1 MKVNMKKILHL
12 ALLLSLAIGGF
23 TACEDDN
30 DSNPVLVD
38 AQEFVLNK
46 PAYSGA
52 LYDLKHSTGLH
63 LTWSQPVV
71 TNPNAPLAIAGASAY
86 SIQLSMNGN
95 FTTSVAQAEADQ
107 TGATVA
113 DYVTLDETYSACQA
127 DLNAASV
134 AKALMKL
141 NKWAEGAVPANT
153 TVYVR
158 VFANFHGLNAAAAPG
173 VKVASNAVQLNV
185 APYYIELRDA
195 AIELWYL
202 VGGYMA
208 DGSWTNNAGAIG
220 KGNVPMFPIE
230 GYDYDKATGKGMVT
244 YTDYF
249 PADAEFKILPT
260 SFNWDFAF
268 MNGGGAGKAKYRDG
282 GNDEGNITVPEAG
295 YYTIEINTV
304 KNTCEVK
311 KAEVT
316 APATYAKIGLIGL
329 NGDWDNDIVMTAVN
343 TKNTANHI
351 WTCEIDVAAPTT
363 AKFRANG
370 AWDTSWGK
378 ASFPFGQATSS
389 NGPNIPVAKG
399 SYKVFFNDITGDYN
413 FILK

>member
-1 MKVNMKKILHL
+1 MKVNMKKIFHL

-30 DSNPVLVD
+30 DSNPTLVET
-38 AQEFVLNK
+38 QEFVLNK
-46 PAYSGA
+46 PAYSGEM
-52 LYDLKHSTGLH
+52 YDLKRSTGLH
-63 LTWSQPVV
+63 LTWSQPAV
-71 TNPNAPLAIAGASAY
+71 TDLNAPLAMAGVSAY

-95 FTTSVAQAEADQ
+95 FTTSVEQAAADE
-107 TGATVA
+107 TGATIA
-113 DYVTLDETYSACQA
+113 DYITLDETYSACEA

-141 NKWAEGAVPANT
+141 NKWAEDAVPAST
-153 TVYVR
+153 SVYVR
-158 VFANFHGLNAAAAPG
+158 IFAHFRGLNVAAAPG
-173 VKVASNAVQLNV
+173 VKVASNTVQLNV

-202 VGGYMA
+202 VGSYMA

-230 GYDYDKATGKGMVT
+230 GYDYDKVTGKGMVS

-249 PADAEFKILPT
+249 PADAKFKMLPT
-260 SFNWDFAF
+260 SFNWDYAF
-268 MNGGGAGKAKYRDG
+268 MNGGSAGTAKYRDG
-282 GNDEGNITVPEAG
+282 GNDDGDITVPEAG
-295 YYTIEINTV
+295 YYAIEVNTI
-304 KNTCEVK
+304 KNTCEIK
-311 KAEVT
+311 KLET
-316 APATYAKIGLIGL
+316 TSAPTYDKIGLIGL
-329 NGDWDNDIVMTAVN
+329 NGDWDNDVVMTAVN
-343 TKNTANHI
+343 TKNSENHI
-351 WTCEIDVAAPTT
+351 WTCDIDVPANTK

-370 AWDTSWGK
+370 AWDTNWGK
-378 ASFPFGQATSS
+378 GSFPFGMGTQGGAD
-389 NGPNIPVAKG
+389 IPVAKG

>member
-1 MKVNMKKILHL
+1 MKKIFNL

-30 DSNPVLVD
+30 DSNPVLVET
-38 AQEFVLNK
+38 QEFVLNQ
-46 PAYSGA
+46 PAYSGS
-52 LYDLKHSTGLH
+52 LYDLKRSTGLH
-63 LTWSQPVV
+63 LTWSQPAV
-71 TNPNAPLAIAGASAY
+71 TDLNAPLAIAGASAY
-86 SIQLSMNGN
+86 SIQLSMDGN
-95 FTTSVAQAEADQ
+95 FTTSVEEAEADE

-127 DLNAASV
+127 VLNATSV

-141 NKWAEGAVPANT
+141 NKWPEDAVPANAP
-153 TVYVR
+153 VYVR
-158 VFANFHGLNAAAAPG
+158 VFAHFRGLNAAAVPG
-173 VKVASNAVQLNV
+173 VKVASNTVVLNV

-220 KGNVPMFPIE
+220 TGNVPMFPIE

-249 PADAEFKILPT
+249 PADAQFKVLPT
-260 SFNWDFAF
+260 SFSWDYAF
-268 MNGGGAGKAKYRDG
+268 MSGGTPGTAKYRDG
-282 GNDEGNITVPEAG
+282 GNDDGNITVAEAG

-316 APATYAKIGLIGL
+316 SAPTYAQMGLIGL
-329 NGDWDNDIVMTAVN
+329 NDDWDNDVVMTPVN
-343 TKNTANHI
+343 TKNSENHI
-351 WTCEIDVAAPTT
+351 WTCEIEVSANTE
-363 AKFRANG
+363 AKFRADG
-370 AWDTSWGK
+370 AWTMSWGK
-378 ASFPFGQATSS
+378 ATFPYGQATSS